1 MRIFAIT
8 PIHVPEEELL
18 RRQRRYDQI
27 SPPGVTVELH
37 DIGAHAPSALETAE
51 DVRES
56 ERCVVAALRE
66 VGPGYDAF
74 LPDCVLDPG
83 VAELQGRLAA
93 PVFGILRLSVGYA
106 VATGRTAGAV
116 TRNQA
121 IADEF
126 TAVAGAYGFAG
137 SLREVSVLDLGLDA
151 IADDARWVAALGG
164 AVDGLADDG
173 ADLVV
178 NGCSAVDLDAAD
190 PHRVPVIDP
199 TALALRLLGAGEAA

>member
-1 MRIFAIT
+1 VRIFAIT

-27 SPPGVTVELH
+27 SPPGLTVELH
-37 DIGAHAPSALETAE
+37 DIGDHAPRSLENTA

-56 ERCVVAALRE
+56 ERCVVAALRDA
-66 VGPGYDAF
+66 GPGYDAF

-83 VAELQGRLAA
+83 VAELQGRLSA

-126 TAVAGAYGFAG
+126 TSVAGAYGFAG
-137 SLREVSVLDLGLDA
+137 SLGDVSVLDLGLEA

-164 AVDGLADDG
+164 AVGALAGRG

-178 NGCSAVDLDAAD
+178 NGCSAVDLDGAD
-190 PHRVPVIDP
+190 PFPVPVVDP

>member
-1 MRIFAIT
+1 MRIYAIT

-27 SPPGVTVELH
+27 SPPGLTVELH
-37 DIGAHAPSALETAE
+37 DIGGHAPRALETEE

-66 VGPGYDAF
+66 AGPGYDAF

-83 VAELQGRLAA
+83 VAELQGKLAA
-93 PVFGILRLSVGYA
+93 PVFGLLRLSVGYA

-126 TAVAGAYGFAG
+126 TAVAAAYGFAG
-137 SLREVSVLDLGLDA
+137 SLNRVSVLDLGLDA
-151 IADDARWVAALGG
+151 IADDARWVATLGG
-164 AVDGLADDG
+164 AVDGLADEG

-190 PHRVPVIDP
+190 PYRVPVIDP
-199 TALALRLLGAGEAA
+199 TALALRLLGAGETA